1 MSASMLPYSATGSY
15 KMLPLMTNPQISNQG
30 RFVITAQALKAD
42 NGIFAIATTAVI
54 SDLVQTREGNE
65 NVTTP
70 TRRWEVFSY
79 GWQPNMALPQW
90 PLEKRAEPA
99 RRRVEVKY
107 IGSSTSNA
115 VNTLDFATHVTH
127 ASTDF

>member
-1 MSASMLPYSATGSY
+1 LSARPESL
-15 KMLPLMTNPQISNQG
+15 K
-30 RFVITAQALKAD
+30 VIAGKVCFFLRAY
-42 NGIFAIATTAVI
+42 AIATTAVI

-65 NVTTP
+65 TVTTP

-79 GWQPNMALPQW
+79 GWQPQMILPQW
-90 PLEKRAEPA
+90 PLEKRADPA
-99 RRRVEVKY
+99 KHRVEVKY